1 MRNTELLFF
10 GMHCGQQLTW
20 AKDVLLGS
28 EVSWQQLDHM
38 PAQGLFFERNKTNFF
53 NGIWRIPVDEVDRPG
68 SFASHMSRSVML
80 LLDVLP
86 SLGEVG
92 TLLRLSSTLHRTPDQ
107 GKKFLR
113 DLDRQQLAQKAFGL
127 GVQVLETQL
136 RALCQDREHPT
147 NKDAMALTPPVTVVA
162 EGPCVA
168 VSSRLEG
175 GAQGLLVE
183 AFRAWQQGQR
193 MAGTHDLG
201 RLEKIMVASL
211 GLLGEQETSVEHA
224 IRFCQQLLAAPT
236 QRQPISD
243 APKRETS
250 ATTPPF
256 ASRIVPQIPHPS
268 STQMPSGPLLLAS
281 DVATKPPR
289 SPTAWNKGTQG
300 STGAMEDCHPQLPH
314 WTQPRGLVEAT
325 LLHRPVE
332 TPFPC
337 RPVETPFSHRPVELA
352 FSRRSLEMPFP
363 RRVMEPHFPRRSVDS
378 QFPRRTLEPPFPRR
392 SVEPPF
398 TKRHME
404 LPFSRSVEA
413 QFPRRQLEI
422 PFSKR
427 PGETQFPRRSVDG
440 QFILRPVAPP
450 LLQRVAEVPFPRRPI
465 ESSFP
470 RKPLETAFPRKPL
483 ETAFPRKPLETA
495 FPRKPLETAFPRKPL
510 ETAFPRKPLETAFP
524 RKPLE
529 TAFPRKAVETAFAR
543 KPVETAFPLKPVVT
557 AFPLK
562 PVETAFP
569 RKPIETAFP
578 RKPVVTAFPRK
589 PVETAVPRKPVET
602 AFPRK
607 SVETAFPRKSV
618 ETAFSRKPVET
629 AFPRKPVET
638 ACPRKPVETAFSR
651 KPVETPFPRRPVE
664 NYFPQRSG
672 EMPSPRFSAPSQLI
686 TVQSKGQLG
695 ACLKYSVRA

>member
-289 SPTAWNKGTQG
+289 SPTGPNLHLSHSPRPASSPSVSDAACSRSFTSPVNLPEVRSSTHQSDASPIGSPAIAHEPRPVSEDTKNKLKAVMLSNRWPATSSSPPFQSPSANPSHSPLPCHELPTGLAPETLQEGGSEQVKGTGQG
-300 STGAMEDCHPQLPH
+300 Q
-314 WTQPRGLVEAT
+314 
-325 LLHRPVE
+325 
-332 TPFPC
+332 
-337 RPVETPFSHRPVELA
+337 
-352 FSRRSLEMPFP
+352 SL
-363 RRVMEPHFPRRSVDS
+363 
-378 QFPRRTLEPPFPRR
+378 
-392 SVEPPF
+392 
-398 TKRHME
+398 
-404 LPFSRSVEA
+404 
-413 QFPRRQLEI
+413 
-422 PFSKR
+422 
-427 PGETQFPRRSVDG
+427 
-440 QFILRPVAPP
+440 
-450 LLQRVAEVPFPRRPI
+450 
-465 ESSFP
+465 
-470 RKPLETAFPRKPL
+470 
-483 ETAFPRKPLETA
+483 
-495 FPRKPLETAFPRKPL
+495 
-510 ETAFPRKPLETAFP
+510 
-524 RKPLE
+524 
-529 TAFPRKAVETAFAR
+529 
-543 KPVETAFPLKPVVT
+543 
-557 AFPLK
+557 
-562 PVETAFP
+562 
-569 RKPIETAFP
+569 
-578 RKPVVTAFPRK
+578 
-589 PVETAVPRKPVET
+589 
-602 AFPRK
+602 
-607 SVETAFPRKSV
+607 
-618 ETAFSRKPVET
+618 
-629 AFPRKPVET
+629 
-638 ACPRKPVETAFSR
+638 
-651 KPVETPFPRRPVE
+651 
-664 NYFPQRSG
+664 
-672 EMPSPRFSAPSQLI
+672 
-686 TVQSKGQLG
+686 
-695 ACLKYSVRA
+695 